1 MTKKTTLITTPF
13 LRKEYSYCQKE
24 FTLPDCQKKNY
35 RLLNQS
41 DIPAAEPGIFLIAL
55 HKECWNKY
63 KQSCQEAWEQ
73 IKNDPIYRWS
83 RGDWIK

>member
-1 MTKKTTLITTPF
+1 MTKKTTSITTPF
-13 LRKEYSYCQKE
+13 LIKECAYCQKE
-24 FTLPDCQKKNY
+24 FTLPECQKKNY

-55 HKECWNKY
+55 HKACWTEY
-63 KQSCQEAWEQ
+63 KKGIKKAWEQ

-83 RGDWIK
+83 MGDWTN